1 MVHLVEQGLCVAMAL
16 TQYRHL
22 TEYNV
27 EIKPVNHHI
36 GQCGQRGLYSQLIF
50 FLTKQIEY
58 TDNVSTEYISLGI
71 LSQVISPNR

>member
-16 TQYRHL
+16 TQYRQL

-27 EIKPVNHHI
+27 EIKPVNQDI
-36 GQCGQRGLYSQLIF
+36 GQCGQHGLYSQLIF